1 MITFVNLY
9 LLSVFGP
16 IPGFLFVGLLFHGG
30 GQDFP
35 LTFQRRIH
43 GLGIE
48 FLVENIFFSDFGRYC
63 SPLLMPFSVPRGHPF
78 LFSRRFVTCHFFSMK
93 GLDLFFSLILK
104 FPEEDVDI
112 LPSIEVSSLSFLEI
126 HILQFWNAF
135 HVVFDRFLLY
145 CFFGGLISSRWC
157 TWREISLTFSS
168 QSFYCVCVCFVSAV
182 IYLF

>member
-78 LFSRRFVTCHFFSMK
+78 LFSLRLVTCHFFSVK

-112 LPSIEVSSLSFLEI
+112 LPSIEVSGLFFLKI

-145 CFFGGLISSRWC
+145 CFFWGPYI
-157 TWREISLTFSS
+157 I
-168 QSFYCVCVCFVSAV
+168 
-182 IYLF
+182 